1 MTYFIHRAAY
11 VDVLSGT
18 TEVQDVL
25 VRDGMVEAMGP
36 TLVCPEDAQVIQAE
50 GMYLTAGWID
60 SHVHLANGVSADAM
74 LRQGVTWV
82 QEAGSTGPVNFAQ
95 FYETVIKPSKINIRS
110 YLYLAPWGIEP
121 EHELQDLSLVDLDA
135 WEQVYRQYAQVI
147 RGVKLRIDPR
157 VCYEPLKAL
166 AMAREAADRVGVPV
180 VVHASRCGESM
191 EDILSMLQAGDI
203 FAHIYAKKL
212 PGLLDESGRVKA
224 CVWDAQRRGV
234 KFELA
239 HGNGNFSYAVARE
252 AFRQG
257 FFCDAISTDIH
268 ERSLGNV
275 KSLAMTM
282 GKAMACGMELM
293 AVLRKVTAEPAA
305 MLGLQEK
312 QITVQPGKPADLVL
326 FRVEDMPLTLP
337 DSDGEPMVCPRQFV
351 PCLTMLGRACYPAE
365 QSESLT

>member
-1 MTYFIHRAAY
+1 MTYFIRGAVY

-18 TEVQDVL
+18 KEVQDVL
-25 VRDGMVEAMGP
+25 VRNGIVEAMGP
-36 TLVCPEDAQVIQAE
+36 SLACPEDAQVIAAD

-60 SHVHLANGVSADAM
+60 SHVHLASGVNGDEM
-74 LRQGVTWV
+74 LKYGVTWV
-82 QEAGSTGPVNFAQ
+82 QEAGSTGPNNFAQ
-95 FYETVIKPSKINIRS
+95 YYENVVKPSKIRISS
-110 YLYLAPWGIEP
+110 YLYLGPWGIEP
-121 EHELQDLSLVDLDA
+121 EHELQDLSVVDLNA
-135 WEQVYRQYAQVI
+135 WEQVYRTYQQQI

-166 AMAREAADRVGVPV
+166 SLAREIADRVGVPV

-191 EDILSMLQAGDI
+191 EDILSMLKAGDI

-212 PGLLDESGRVKA
+212 PGLLDEAGKVKP

-239 HGNGNFSYAVARE
+239 HGNGNFSYAVAKE

-268 ERSLGNV
+268 ERSLAKV

-282 GKAMACGMELM
+282 GKTMACGMEFLD
-293 AVLRKVTAEPAA
+293 VLRKVTVESAA
-305 MLGLQEK
+305 MLGLTEK
-312 QITVQPGKPADLVL
+312 QCTVQPGKPADLVL
-326 FRVEDMPLTLP
+326 FRVEDTPLELP
-337 DSDGEPMVCPRQFV
+337 DSDGELMVCPRQFV
-351 PCLTMLGRACYPAE
+351 PRLTMLGEACYRAE
-365 QSESLT
+365 